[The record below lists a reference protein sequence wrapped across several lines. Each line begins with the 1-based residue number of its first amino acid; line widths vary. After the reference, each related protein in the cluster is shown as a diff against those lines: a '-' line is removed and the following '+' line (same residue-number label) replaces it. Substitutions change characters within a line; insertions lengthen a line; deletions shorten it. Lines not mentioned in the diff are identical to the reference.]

1 MYHCLMDIDRVVGL
15 PINFPYE
22 WVVTVT
28 LAMCGYVFLR
38 GDSCC
43 CKDGLDVSQRINLW
57 IVFLIRFFCRGWF

>member
-43 CKDGLDVSQRINLW
+43 CKDGLDVCFSKDKSMDSFPNSI
-57 IVFLIRFFCRGWF
+57 FL